1 MAESKKTNSSQ
12 TAEDSSRDK
21 ELDDLLDSALEDFSK
36 TKANDANKNQTSK
49 SEAAGGEKSDQQHED
64 PPTEQLWNQEFIDQ
78 QATMFEQQMAAL
90 FGGGE
95 KVDSEQIMLG
105 FQRLAEAAGM
115 AVRSEGGVGGAAA
128 SAAADEATA
137 AGNTLDPSISQSITD
152 ALKAMSEGRENLQT
166 PFSPEDMANMFG
178 NIDLNASGEN
188 NAFLPFMQNMMQSL
202 LSADVLLPSL
212 RDLVGKYPTWL
223 AEHGPS
229 LPKEEKDRYEQQ
241 LSLMKQVCTELEKEK
256 PDDSAD
262 VKRERFQT
270 VLEMMQSMQDLG
282 QPPADLVGNLGPDN
296 LNLPTLDP
304 SSFNEQNPCPIS

>member
-1 MAESKKTNSSQ
+1 MADSKKPDSSQ

-36 TKANDANKNQTSK
+36 PKDDAKKQTTK
-49 SEAAGGEKSDQQHED
+49 SEATGEKKDEQHED

-105 FQRLAEAAGM
+105 FQRIAEAAGM
-115 AVRSEGGVGGAAA
+115 AVRSEGGTAGEETAAA
-128 SAAADEATA
+128 APAPA
-137 AGNTLDPSISQSITD
+137 LDPSISQSITD
-152 ALKAMSEGRENLQT
+152 ALKAMSEGRDNLQS

-178 NIDLNASGEN
+178 NIDLNATGEN

-212 RDLVGKYPTWL
+212 RDLVRLYPAWL

-229 LPKEEKDRYEQQ
+229 LPKDEKERYEQQ
-241 LSLMKQVCTELEKEK
+241 LALMQQVCAELEKEQ
-256 PDDSAD
+256 PDDGAD

-282 QPPADLVGNLGPDN
+282 QPPADLVGDLGPGN
-296 LNLPTLDP
+296 LNLPKLDP

>member
-1 MAESKKTNSSQ
+1 MAESKKTDSSQ

-36 TKANDANKNQTSK
+36 PKDDAKKQTNK
-49 SEAAGGEKSDQQHED
+49 SEAAAGEKSVEQHED
-64 PPTEQLWNQEFIDQ
+64 PPTEQLWNQEFVEYGFGSN
-78 QATMFEQQMAAL
+78 ATMFEQHMAAL

-105 FQRLAEAAGM
+105 FQRIAEAAGM
-115 AVRSEGGVGGAAA
+115 AVRSEGG
-128 SAAADEATA
+128 TA
-137 AGNTLDPSISQSITD
+137 AEETAAPAPALDPSISQSISD

-178 NIDLNASGEN
+178 NIDLNATGEN

-202 LSADVLLPSL
+202 LSAEVLLPSL
-212 RDLVGKYPTWL
+212 RDLVGKYPAWL
-223 AEHGPS
+223 AEHGAT

-241 LSLMKQVCTELEKEK
+241 LSLMQQVCTELEKEQ

-282 QPPADLVGNLGPDN
+282 QPPADLVGDLGPGN